1 MKKIIQW
8 IKESNHYKYIICV
21 GIVAII
27 AYIMQLFN
35 CPIEIIVI
43 GAIAV
48 SLEYKHII
56 CIGVVAIIAYIMQL
70 LNYPIEIIV
79 GGVIAVSLEYK
90 DYAHGGKFDWQ
101 DIIASMIGA
110 IIVLTI
116 RLILQYV
123 IC

>member
-8 IKESNHYKYIICV
+8 IKESNHYKHIICV
-21 GIVAII
+21 
-27 AYIMQLFN
+27 
-35 CPIEIIVI
+35 
-43 GAIAV
+43 
-48 SLEYKHII
+48 
-56 CIGVVAIIAYIMQL
+56 GVVAIIAYIMQL

-79 GGVIAVSLEYK
+79 GGAIAVSLEYK